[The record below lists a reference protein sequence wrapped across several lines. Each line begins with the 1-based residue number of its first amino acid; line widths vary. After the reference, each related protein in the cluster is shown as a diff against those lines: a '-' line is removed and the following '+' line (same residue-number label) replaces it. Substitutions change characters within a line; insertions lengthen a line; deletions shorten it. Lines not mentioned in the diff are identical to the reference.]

1 MIKSIVD
8 SMGACLDLAVFE
20 KNRGIEETHGATC
33 FFLARTTVSLGLED
47 EQHHGGKDNK
57 THIEVYREHFQ
68 KPFLTA
74 TENYYKAESEGFLA
88 ENNISDYLRLAE
100 KRLDEEENRVNLYMH
115 SQTKQPVSRC
125 LREGLSMGIS
135 ELNL

>member
-1 MIKSIVD
+1 MR
-8 SMGACLDLAVFE
+8 LTLQRFLVFGWDHLVV
-20 KNRGIEETHGATC
+20 N
-33 FFLARTTVSLGLED
+33 LGLED
-47 EQHHGGKDNK
+47 EHHHGGKDNK

-100 KRLDEEENRVNLYMH
+100 KRLEEEENRVNLYMH
-115 SQTKQPVSRC
+115 SQTKQPVSWA
-125 LREGLSMGIS
+125 LSFWGLVVVGSPAENIG
-135 ELNL
+135 

>member
-1 MIKSIVD
+1 MSVGALPPQKSGP
-8 SMGACLDLAVFE
+8 GANSRSSLP
-20 KNRGIEETHGATC
+20 
-33 FFLARTTVSLGLED
+33 TVALGLED
-47 EQHHGGKDNK
+47 EQQHGNKENK

-100 KRLDEEENRVNLYMH
+100 KRLEEEENRVNLYMH
-115 SQTKQPVSRC
+115 SQTKQPVSRWQ
-125 LREGLSMGIS
+125 GV
-135 ELNL
+135 LNVKEDRMD